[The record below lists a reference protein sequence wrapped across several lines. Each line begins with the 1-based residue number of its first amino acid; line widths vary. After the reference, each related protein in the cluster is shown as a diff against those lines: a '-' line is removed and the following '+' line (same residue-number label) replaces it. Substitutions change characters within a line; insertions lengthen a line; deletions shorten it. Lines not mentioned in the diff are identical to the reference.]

1 MSRRAAAAASA
12 AAEIRSALSARQRRE
27 DFHAAVPV
35 VGAAALTAAT
45 AAVATLPAFATT
57 RRGVAEGLD
66 SDVSD
71 VMPGG
76 DAFQSALL
84 RGTGLLLGGAAGSS
98 VAFQLA
104 QAATGYGAAHG
115 YARAPLAVVGG
126 IASAFAG
133 SELAEPAATFGVRV
147 GRTVRL
153 GAEGLVEDLERI
165 WTASS
170 SSSSSSSSTP
180 SARESPRER
189 PDPSTA
195 VSPRTEREAAA
206 AVDPTSKEALARELS
221 RVRRVEKRLAEERKS
236 TTSPERARALDARL
250 ADARLAKADLKATC
264 AVTHAGAKLGRVVRE
279 DIAARAAAL
288 SEAREAQ
295 LSLRWRAERA
305 AAAGDRRERR
315 RLTREAKKLDAVKRG
330 LKADAREVHG
340 VKLSEHAPSVQKR

>member
-1 MSRRAAAAASA
+1 MSRRAAVAAASA
-12 AAEIRSALSARQRRE
+12 AAEIRSALSARQRVE

-66 SDVSD
+66 SNVSD

-84 RGTGLLLGGAAGSS
+84 RGTGLLLGGAAGSR

-170 SSSSSSSSTP
+170 SSSTP
-180 SARESPRER
+180 SARESPREG

-195 VSPRTEREAAA
+195 TSPRTEREAAA
-206 AVDPTSKEALARELS
+206 AVDPASKEALARELS
-221 RVRRVEKRLAEERKS
+221 RVRRVEKRLAAERQS
-236 TTSPERARALDARL
+236 TTSPRASASARRSVSGRAARQGGSEGDVRGDARGG
-250 ADARLAKADLKATC
+250 ATRTDGGGGYRGARRGVDEGARGT
-264 AVTHAGAKLGRVVRE
+264 AV
-279 DIAARAAAL
+279 AAL
-288 SEAREAQ
+288 AR
-295 LSLRWRAERA
+295 ERA

-330 LKADAREVHG
+330 LKADAREAHG

>member
-12 AAEIRSALSARQRRE
+12 AAEIRSALSARQRVE

-66 SDVSD
+66 SNVSD

-165 WTASS
+165 WTAAA

-189 PDPSTA
+189 PETSTA
-195 VSPRTEREAAA
+195 ASSRTEREAAA

-221 RVRRVEKRLAEERKS
+221 RVRRVERRLAAERKL

-264 AVTHAGAKLGRVVRE
+264 AATHAGAKLGRVVGE

-288 SEAREAQ
+288 TEAREAQ

-330 LKADAREVHG
+330 LKADAREAHG

>member
-12 AAEIRSALSARQRRE
+12 AAEIRSALSARQRRD

-170 SSSSSSSSTP
+170 SSSSSSSTP

-189 PDPSTA
+189 PETSTA
-195 VSPRTEREAAA
+195 ASPRTEREAAA

-221 RVRRVEKRLAEERKS
+221 RVRRVERRLAAERKS
-236 TTSPERARALDARL
+236 TTSPERARALDAKL

-264 AVTHAGAKLGRVVRE
+264 AATHAGAKLGRVVGE

-288 SEAREAQ
+288 TEAREAQ

-330 LKADAREVHG
+330 LKADAREAHG

>member
-12 AAEIRSALSARQRRE
+12 AAEIRSALSARQRVE

-66 SDVSD
+66 SNVSD

-84 RGTGLLLGGAAGSS
+84 RGTGLLLGGAAGSR

-165 WTASS
+165 WTRRRRHRPPPPANPRGRDP
-170 SSSSSSSSTP
+170 THP
-180 SARESPRER
+180 PPRLRAQSARRRRRWTPRPRRRSRASYPASDASRSAWRRSDSRRRARER
-189 PDPSTA
+189 ERST
-195 VSPRTEREAAA
+195 
-206 AVDPTSKEALARELS
+206 
-221 RVRRVEKRLAEERKS
+221 
-236 TTSPERARALDARL
+236 
-250 ADARLAKADLKATC
+250 
-264 AVTHAGAKLGRVVRE
+264 LG
-279 DIAARAAAL
+279 
-288 SEAREAQ
+288 
-295 LSLRWRAERA
+295 
-305 AAAGDRRERR
+305 
-315 RLTREAKKLDAVKRG
+315 
-330 LKADAREVHG
+330 
-340 VKLSEHAPSVQKR
+340 

>member
-12 AAEIRSALSARQRRE
+12 AAEIRSALSARQRRD

-170 SSSSSSSSTP
+170 SSSSSSSTP

-189 PDPSTA
+189 PETSTA
-195 VSPRTEREAAA
+195 ASPRTEREAAA

-221 RVRRVEKRLAEERKS
+221 RVRRVERRLAAERKL
-236 TTSPERARALDARL
+236 TTSPERARALDAKL

-264 AVTHAGAKLGRVVRE
+264 AATHAGAKLGRVVGE

-288 SEAREAQ
+288 TEAREAQ

-330 LKADAREVHG
+330 LKADAREAHG

>member
-12 AAEIRSALSARQRRE
+12 AAEIRSALSARQRVE

-66 SDVSD
+66 SNVSD

-84 RGTGLLLGGAAGSS
+84 RGTGLLLGGAAGSR

-170 SSSSSSSSTP
+170 SSSIP
-180 SARESPRER
+180 SARESPREG

-195 VSPRTEREAAA
+195 TSPRTEREAAA
-206 AVDPTSKEALARELS
+206 AVDPASKEALARELS
-221 RVRRVEKRLAEERKS
+221 RVRRVEKRLAAERQS
-236 TTSPERARALDARL
+236 TTSPARARALDTRL
-250 ADARLAKADLKATC
+250 ADARLAKADLKAMC
-264 AVTHAGAKLGRVVRE
+264 AATHAGARLGRMVGE

-288 SEAREAQ
+288 TKAREAQ

-330 LKADAREVHG
+330 LKADAREAHG